1 MSQIQQRTNS
11 ANRNP
16 IYFPTSDHFLLTLP
30 DFQEI
35 LLAHTPADEVV
46 LNLSASVCP
55 LPQPDQVGLDLFTQR
70 LHRGHRRLHVL
81 IVQTVVASI

>member
-1 MSQIQQRTNS
+1 M
-11 ANRNP
+11 
-16 IYFPTSDHFLLTLP
+16 YFVYGLSNDGLRFFFFLP

-55 LPQPDQVGLDLFTQR
+55 LPQQDQVSLYLFAQR
-70 LHRGHRRLHVL
+70 PHCGDRRFHVL
-81 IVQTVVASI
+81 VIQTVVTTI